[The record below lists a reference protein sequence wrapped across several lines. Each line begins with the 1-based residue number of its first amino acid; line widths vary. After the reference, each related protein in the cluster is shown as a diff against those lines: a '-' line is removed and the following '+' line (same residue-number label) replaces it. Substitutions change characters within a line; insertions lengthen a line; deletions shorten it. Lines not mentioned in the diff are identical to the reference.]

1 MLLDKKRNEVINMHL
16 KLSKT
21 FKELKWLL
29 PSGFMKK
36 TNIHS
41 PRVIPIKTK
50 NISLIDIIKKA
61 KDEQVK
67 NETDLSQTNKNIRYA
82 LSEENKSSKK
92 MISNLKYY
100 FNFPFNK
107 YKNKMTSTKNDF
119 SKNFIDTIYKD
130 KIKKRYKRIPI
141 IKKTLNNIKELTNR
155 EKTSSVSNFN
165 FNYFYYFNNNPF
177 MTIRKNFKGCT
188 IDNSMLKANMCL
200 PTLTNR
206 LKTKLPR
213 SEREKYGF
221 KLENYKEDE
230 NNKTESIKKLEH
242 KKYKSINL
250 RKYYGNGKRK
260 KDKKIQMTNSFLKNM
275 KMDEPVEIKSIKKIS
290 LI

>member
-1 MLLDKKRNEVINMHL
+1 MLLDKKRNVLINEHL
-16 KLSKT
+16 KLSRT

-41 PRVIPIKTK
+41 PRVTPIKYK
-50 NISLIDIIKKA
+50 NILLIDTIKKT
-61 KDEQVK
+61 KDEQEK
-67 NETDLSQTNKNIRYA
+67 NETDLIQTNKNMYA
-82 LSEENKSSKK
+82 LSEENKNSKK

-119 SKNFIDTIYKD
+119 NMNFIDTVYKD
-130 KIKKRYKRIPI
+130 KIKRRYKKILT
-141 IKKTLNNIKELTNR
+141 IKKTLNKLKELNHR
-155 EKTSSVSNFN
+155 KKTRSVSNFN
-165 FNYFYYFNNNPF
+165 FNYFNNNNPF

-206 LKTKLPR
+206 LKSKLPR
-213 SEREKYGF
+213 CEREKYGF
-221 KLENYKEDE
+221 KLTNYKDEE
-230 NNKTESIKKLEH
+230 NNKTESIKELER

-250 RKYYGNGKRK
+250 KKYYCNGKRK
-260 KDKKIQMTNSFLKNM
+260 KDKIIQLTNSFFKNI
-275 KMDEPVEIKSIKKIS
+275 KMDESIEIKSVKKINPYF
-290 LI
+290 

>member
-50 NISLIDIIKKA
+50 NISLIDIIKKT
-61 KDEQVK
+61 KDEQAK
-67 NETDLSQTNKNIRYA
+67 NETDLSQRNKNIRYA

-107 YKNKMTSTKNDF
+107 YKNRMTSTKNDF

-221 KLENYKEDE
+221 KLENYKEEE

-242 KKYKSINL
+242 NKYKSINL

>member
-1 MLLDKKRNEVINMHL
+1 MLVDKKRNEVINMHL

-29 PSGFMKK
+29 PWGFMEK

-41 PRVIPIKTK
+41 PRIIPIKTK
-50 NISLIDIIKKA
+50 NISLIDIIKKT
-61 KDEQVK
+61 KDEQAK

-82 LSEENKSSKK
+82 LSEENRRSKK

-107 YKNKMTSTKNDF
+107 YKNRMTSTKNDF

-188 IDNSMLKANMCL
+188 IVNSMLKANMCL

-230 NNKTESIKKLEH
+230 NTKTESIKKLEH

-250 RKYYGNGKRK
+250 RKYYSNGKRK

>member
-29 PSGFMKK
+29 PWGFMEK

-41 PRVIPIKTK
+41 PRIIPIKTK
-50 NISLIDIIKKA
+50 NISLKDIIKKA

-242 KKYKSINL
+242 KKYKSIN
-250 RKYYGNGKRK
+250 
-260 KDKKIQMTNSFLKNM
+260 
-275 KMDEPVEIKSIKKIS
+275 
-290 LI
+290 